1 LKRHALALAG
11 WLLLALP
18 AWAADP
24 AVKAELSGP
33 KAADPG
39 GLFVLNPAGTV
50 APGGMKF
57 GILKDAPGPVPITTL
72 KSDDGQTTYG
82 LAVAEKPGRYT
93 FFVVAI
99 GPTPSA
105 GKLPE
110 FDFAFWTVQVG
121 EPPPPDPPPTPPAP
135 NDPLFGPLQAAY
147 AADADPQKAQQ
158 KASLAAFYRQ
168 SGATAQNA
176 AVATWG
182 ALFDAMAQASQTLG
196 IAGKL
201 PGVSQVI
208 QGEFQKTL
216 NVQRAAPLDAAG
228 RAKAADAFKR
238 VAALLEAVK

>member
-121 EPPPPDPPPTPPAP
+121 EP
-135 NDPLFGPLQAAY
+135 
-147 AADADPQKAQQ
+147 
-158 KASLAAFYRQ
+158 AFYRQ